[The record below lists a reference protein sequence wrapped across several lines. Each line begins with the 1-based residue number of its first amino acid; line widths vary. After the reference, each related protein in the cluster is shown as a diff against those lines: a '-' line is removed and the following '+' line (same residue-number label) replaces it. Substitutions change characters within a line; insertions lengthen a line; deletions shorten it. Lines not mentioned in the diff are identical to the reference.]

1 MSKAKKPAGKTAAP
15 DTRIFYAGPTLVGVA
30 TRNTVYA
37 ELPAALA
44 AAAQA
49 RPYLLSLCV
58 HLAGMGEALK
68 QIQAQKGAYYTLFN
82 KALAEG
88 QAIQAEQQKGA
99 N

>member
-1 MSKAKKPAGKTAAP
+1 MSKPKKPAAKTAAA

-58 HLAGMGEALK
+58 PLTRMGKALK
-68 QIQAQKGAYYTLFN
+68 QIQAQKGGYYTLYQ
-82 KALAEG
+82 KALEEG
-88 QAIQAEQQKGA
+88 QAIQDQQKGA